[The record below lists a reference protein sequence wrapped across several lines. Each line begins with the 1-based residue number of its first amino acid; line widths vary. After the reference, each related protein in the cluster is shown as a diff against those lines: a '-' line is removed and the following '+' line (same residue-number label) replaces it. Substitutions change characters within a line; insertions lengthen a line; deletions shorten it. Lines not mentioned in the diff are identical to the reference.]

1 MFDHA
6 NPHPYFVS
14 NCTRQTC
21 IIRYHSIN
29 RYINGGTI
37 SWYSSICCPHF
48 YCNCLEFF
56 KIYFI
61 VACAQART
69 NDLTL
74 KWSSS
79 RGTNWNQQ
87 YQGGINTGSR
97 RTTANISSLNITYSN
112 NDMSPFKARIIY
124 FEIKSLQSV

>member
-1 MFDHA
+1 MH
-6 NPHPYFVS
+6 YSVS
-14 NCTRQTC
+14 FNQQVYLGWNNKL
-21 IIRYHSIN
+21 ILIN
-29 RYINGGTI
+29 SFIGL
-37 SWYSSICCPHF
+37 S

-87 YQGGINTGSR
+87 YQGGINTGTR
-97 RTTANISSLNITYSN
+97 RATANISSLNITYSN

-124 FEIKSLQSV
+124 YEIKLCNQYKIQMKTTV

>member
-1 MFDHA
+1 MH
-6 NPHPYFVS
+6 YSVS
-14 NCTRQTC
+14 FNQQVYQWWNNKL
-21 IIRYHSIN
+21 ILIDLDVGLS
-29 RYINGGTI
+29 
-37 SWYSSICCPHF
+37 

-97 RTTANISSLNITYSN
+97 RTAANISSLNITYSN
-112 NDMSPFKARIIY
+112 NDMSPFKVRIIY
-124 FEIKSLQSV
+124 FEIKSLKSVSFMTDTNEY